1 MPDYLDELLRE
12 GKLDS
17 LEKPSSA
24 RVYDFLLDGTHNYAI
39 DREFAKDLLS
49 AMPDAA
55 RVAQANR
62 AFAGRAIRYAL
73 ASGIT
78 QFVDIGSGLPSQGQ
92 AHEIADEADPEA
104 RVRVVYVDNEPIAHA
119 HAEILLSREA
129 DPARHKAVT
138 ADFHDPDVLWSK
150 VAATRL
156 IRPDEPTAVLV
167 TSILHFMPPE
177 TRPEATMALY
187 RDRLAPG
194 SQLILTHCG
203 EENDDPGYRAAT
215 RSYQQATDQVNLRT
229 REEFAVFFGDW
240 TLVEPGLCWTVEW
253 RPAGKEDAWWEGEPA
268 RASLLAGVAVKP

>member
-1 MPDYLDELLRE
+1 MPDYLDDLLRE

-39 DREFAKDLLS
+39 DREFAKNLLS

-55 RVAQANR
+55 NVARANR
-62 AFAGRAIRYAL
+62 AFAGRAIRHAL

-92 AHEIADEADPEA
+92 AHEMADATKPEA
-104 RVRVVYVDNEPIAHA
+104 QARVVYVDNEPIAHA

-138 ADFHDPDVLWSK
+138 ADFHDAESLWGK
-150 VAATRL
+150 VAATGL
-156 IRPDEPTAVLV
+156 IRPDQPTAVLV

-177 TRPEATMALY
+177 TQPEATMAFY

-194 SQLILTHCG
+194 SQLILTHCS
-203 EENDDPGYRAAT
+203 EENDDPGYREAT
-215 RSYQQATDQVNLRT
+215 GSYQQATDQVNLRN
-229 REEFAVFFGDW
+229 RDEFALFFGDW
-240 TLVEPGLCWTVEW
+240 TVVEPGLCWTVEW
-253 RPAGKEDAWWEGEPA
+253 RPDGTEDEWWEGAPG